1 MVPEPCRRGQS
12 GCLLDKLSA
21 SDHLGPPRSAQPDDS
36 GVILLGGYTVGYR
49 AMAMNVDRMG
59 GRMNGKTGLRI
70 SSSALI
76 LATAPTLMVPVAAY
90 SQTSGTERREDRRD
104 DRNTARDTRKTGREN
119 ARDAK
124 QACKEGDKNRAE
136 CRQMKRNIKQDA
148 RQDARDSKKD

>member
-12 GCLLDKLSA
+12 GC
-21 SDHLGPPRSAQPDDS
+21 SDNPSTSGRLGPPRSAQPYDS
-36 GVILLGGYTVGYR
+36 GVILLDGYSVGYR
-49 AMAMNVDRMG
+49 SRAMDLDRMG
-59 GRMNGKTGLRI
+59 GCMNGKTGLRI
-70 SSSALI
+70 SISALI

-90 SQTSGTERREDRRD
+90 SQTPGMERRDDRRD
-104 DRNTARDTRKTGREN
+104 DRNTAQDTRKTGREN

-124 QACKEGDKNRAE
+124 QACKEGDKSRAE

>member
-1 MVPEPCRRGQS
+1 
-12 GCLLDKLSA
+12 L
-21 SDHLGPPRSAQPDDS
+21 AQPDDS

-49 AMAMNVDRMG
+49 ATAMNVDRMG

-70 SSSALI
+70 SISALI

-104 DRNTARDTRKTGREN
+104 DRNTAQDTRKTGREN